1 MGQRFEFIYVV
12 EISRH
17 WTNQVQVTDLID
29 FCLVPTAVD
38 FGEIRRLYEIEK
50 FSASQIAKR
59 FEVSKAKI
67 IACLHKLGIRNNRD
81 RGFDKNNFCR
91 TQSVPF
97 GKKVVGG
104 KLLIDKNQ
112 LETAR
117 LIVKL
122 RSNKDFEWKKIV
134 DYLHKKGL
142 KTKTGS
148 PWKIGT
154 VRATFVNFKNLGK
167 S

>member
-1 MGQRFEFIYVV
+1 MV
-12 EISRH
+12 EVTRH
-17 WTNQVQVTDLID
+17 WTNQVQVTDLIE
-29 FCLVPTAVD
+29 FYLVPTAVD
-38 FGEIRRLYEIEK
+38 FREIRRLYEIEK

-67 IACLHKLGIRNNRD
+67 IACLHTLGIRNNRE

-112 LETAR
+112 LETAKR
-117 LIVKL
+117 IHKMRSSKKL
-122 RSNKDFEWKKIV
+122 EWIKIAE
-134 DYLHKKGL
+134 LLNKKGF
-142 KTKTGS
+142 KTKTGLL
-148 PWKIGT
+148 WKVGT
-154 VRATFVNFKNLGK
+154 LRATFVKFKNIGK
-167 S
+167 L